1 MPQQT
6 RPRILI
12 LTASTGGGHLSLAD
26 ALEDMLQDHYDVTI
40 ANMLPAFFHLHYL
53 FVGHYALWLWAAEF
67 HFSDQPRRARAS
79 GRSIARVI
87 ETKFQQALDETRP
100 DLVITTHSLLSH
112 SVKLLLRKHAP
123 ATPFAMLFSDPFSV
137 HATWFAET
145 DAETSFAPT
154 RESQELAL
162 AAGFDAQRLHIT
174 GWPIRE
180 EFYHADQV
188 DRAEILRSLGLEPER
203 FTVFLQ
209 GGGDGATDYWKAA
222 RPLLAAH
229 KDIQIILSTG
239 TYRGLRRRFRGVER
253 LHILPFT
260 REIAPFMAASDAIM
274 GKAGPNVLFE
284 ALALERPF
292 IATTYFPGQEKGNL
306 QFMQRHD
313 IGRVALNLE
322 EQLELLQALKDV
334 QNPRDRLNAKS
345 GEYRVWNRAAN
356 ENVLKVVRSLI
367 DQ

>member
-1 MPQQT
+1 MPQKT

-26 ALEDMLQDHYDVTI
+26 ALQDLLQDHYGVTI
-40 ANMLPAFFHLHYL
+40 ANMLPAFFHLHYR
-53 FVGHYALWLWAAEF
+53 FVGHYALWVWATEF
-67 HFSDQPRRARAS
+67 HFSNNPRQARAS
-79 GRSIARVI
+79 GRSLARVI
-87 ETKFQQALDETRP
+87 ETKFQHALDETRP

-123 ATPFAMLFSDPFSV
+123 TTPFAMLFSDPFSV

-145 DAETSFAPT
+145 GAEASFAPS
-154 RESQELAL
+154 RESRELAL
-162 AAGFDAQRLHIT
+162 AMGFDAQRLHIS
-174 GWPIRE
+174 GWPTRE
-180 EFYHADQV
+180 EFYSADKV
-188 DRAEILRSLGLEPER
+188 DRAEILRYLGLEPER

-229 KDIQIILSTG
+229 KDIQIILSAG
-239 TYRGLRRRFRGVER
+239 TYRGLFRHFRDVER
-253 LHILPFT
+253 LRVLPFT
-260 REIAPFMAASDAIM
+260 KEIAPFMAASDVIM

-313 IGRVALNLE
+313 IGRVALNLG
-322 EQLELLQALKDV
+322 EQIELLQALKAI
-334 QNPRDRLNAKS
+334 QNPSDRLNHKS
-345 GEYRVWNRAAN
+345 GEYRAWNCAAN
-356 ENVLKVVRSLI
+356 ENVLAVVRSLI
-367 DQ
+367 GK

>member
-1 MPQQT
+1 MLHQ
-6 RPRILI
+6 PRILI

-26 ALEDMLQDHYDVTI
+26 ALEDLLHGHYDVTI
-40 ANMLPAFFHLHYL
+40 VNMLPAFFHLHYR
-53 FVGHYALWLWAAEF
+53 FVGHYALWLWATEF
-67 HFSDQPRRARAS
+67 HSSNNPRQARAS

-87 ETKFQQALDETRP
+87 ETKFQRALDEARP

-123 ATPFAMLFSDPFSV
+123 AIPLAMLFSDPFSV
-137 HATWFAET
+137 HATWFAEKE
-145 DAETSFAPT
+145 AEASFAPT

-188 DRAEILRSLGLEPER
+188 DRVEILRYLGLEPEC

-222 RPLLAAH
+222 RPLLAANN
-229 KDIQIILSTG
+229 DIQIILSAG
-239 TYRGLRRRFRGVER
+239 TYRGLLRRFRGTER
-253 LHILPFT
+253 LRVLPFT
-260 REIAPFMAASDAIM
+260 REVAPFMAASDVIM
-274 GKAGPNVLFE
+274 CKAGPNVLFE

-313 IGRVALNLE
+313 IGRVALKF
-322 EQLELLQALKDV
+322 EQQNELLQALKAIK
-334 QNPRDRLNAKS
+334 NPRERLTPKLA
-345 GEYRVWNRAAN
+345 EYHAWNSAAN
-356 ENVLKVVRSLI
+356 ENVLAVVRSLVG
-367 DQ
+367 Q